1 MSSKLNC
8 CFRPGLELEEMALG
22 PSELLG
28 SMDRDTE
35 DTVPLLVSSPLLS
48 FLFLAMEELGD
59 MGAG

>member
-1 MSSKLNC
+1 
-8 CFRPGLELEEMALG
+8 MALG

-28 SMDRDTE
+28 IMGRDTE
-35 DTVPLLVSSPLLS
+35 DTVPLLVSSLPLS